1 MKPAWPSRL
10 EASAIVL
17 STTLGTGRSAGPLD
31 TKIVTSD
38 PRGASS
44 FGARFLV
51 DHLADGRFLVDD
63 LLLLHREAL
72 AGEQQPR
79 LLHL

>member
-17 STTLGTGRSAGPLD
+17 PTTSGTGRSAGPFD
-31 TKIVTSD
+31 TKSVTSE

-44 FGARFLV
+44 FGPGLLV
-51 DHLADGRFLVDD
+51 DDLADGGLLVDD
-63 LLLLHREAL
+63 LLLLHREPL
-72 AGEQQPR
+72 R
-79 LLHL
+79 R